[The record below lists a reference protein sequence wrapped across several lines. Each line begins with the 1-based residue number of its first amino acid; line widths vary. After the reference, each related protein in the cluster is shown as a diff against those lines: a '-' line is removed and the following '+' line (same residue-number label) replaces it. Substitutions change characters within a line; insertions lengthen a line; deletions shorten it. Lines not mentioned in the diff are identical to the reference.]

1 MSTDRFPAPQFHT
14 QGYFEL
20 EGPAEPSF
28 LSRVLQVLQLRG
40 CIVETFACARRGD
53 AFALSVVIADAD
65 RCRPDVI
72 AALMRKIIGVSSL
85 RWHLEGRRAEVV
97 PEDGVRKLA

>member
-1 MSTDRFPAPQFHT
+1 MSTDRLSAASFHT

-28 LSRVLQVLQLRG
+28 LSRALQVLQLRG
-40 CIVETFACARRGD
+40 CIVDSFACARRGD
-53 AFALSVVIADAD
+53 GFALSIVIADAD

-72 AALMRKIIGVSSL
+72 AALLRKIIGVASL
-85 RWHLEGRRAEVV
+85 RWHLEGRREEAAL
-97 PEDGVRKLA
+97 RKLA

>member
-1 MSTDRFPAPQFHT
+1 MSTDRFHAPDFHT
-14 QGYFEL
+14 HGYFEL

-40 CIVETFACARRGD
+40 CIVERFACARQGD
-53 AFALSVVIADAD
+53 SFTLQVVIAEAD

-72 AALMRKIIGVSSL
+72 AALLRKIIGLSTL
-85 RWHLEGRRAEVV
+85 RWHVEGRRAED
-97 PEDGVRKLA
+97 PPGEAVRKLA

>member
-1 MSTDRFPAPQFHT
+1 MSTQSFRT

-40 CIVETFACARRGD
+40 CIVERFACARQGD
-53 AFALSVVIADAD
+53 AFTLQVVIAEAD

-85 RWHLEGRRAEVV
+85 RWHLEGRRADAALE
-97 PEDGVRKLA
+97 EAVRKLA

>member
-1 MSTDRFPAPQFHT
+1 MSHEAFQNKGF
-14 QGYFEL
+14 FEL

-40 CIVETFACARRGD
+40 CIVERFACDRRGD
-53 AFALSVVIADAD
+53 AFALSVVIGDAD

-72 AALMRKIIGVSSL
+72 AALMRKIVGVASL
-85 RWHLEGRRAEVV
+85 RWHLEGRREGAEPARQAV
-97 PEDGVRKLA
+97 